1 MFIKE
6 YGLKINNADEILKK
20 LDDINASL
28 EKARGLIFEL
38 NKMGID
44 FHMDPMNELQ
54 EDSSNEVEQE

>member
-20 LDDINASL
+20 LDDITASL
-28 EKARGLIFEL
+28 EKARDLIFEL
-38 NKMGID
+38 SKMGID
-44 FHMDPMNELQ
+44 FRMAPMNELQ